1 MMKEKSETEME
12 NASWSM
18 KMQPRSLLGVSDAFT
33 VYHLL
38 QYNNIVDMMKT
49 KGEKRDSRFDPH

>member
-49 KGEKRDSRFDPH
+49 KGKETQV